1 MLTQLFIKN
10 FALIDELNVDFHNG
24 FSVITGETGAG
35 KSIILGA
42 LGMILGQR
50 ADAKLIKN
58 GAAKCIVE
66 AHFNLEK
73 YDFQQFFTDND
84 IEYDA
89 SDSII
94 RREISAAGKSRAFV
108 NDTPVQ
114 LAVLKSLGEQLVDI
128 HSQHQNLL
136 LQKEDFQLNV
146 VDTIAQNQKELNS
159 YRQLF
164 NDLRDS
170 QQALSQLKHDIEEN
184 LRDAD
189 YIRFQL
195 QELEKAKLT
204 EDLQEQLEQESNTLS
219 HSEDIKNSLFTAN
232 ELLNGDDNGIV
243 NQIRKVT
250 QSLHSIASVF
260 PSIEELYERVDS
272 SHIELKDI
280 AEELSS
286 VAESIEYNPARLE
299 EVNSRLD
306 HIYSLE
312 QKFHVTS
319 TKELLTIKAE
329 LESKISNIDNSDEQL
344 SILQAKVN
352 ALNEQCTE
360 AAAKLTA
367 TRIKAAKTI
376 EKEMLSRL
384 IPLGIPNVRFEVSV
398 SPAPQ
403 LTTTGTDKLQ
413 FLFSANKNTQ
423 LQPVA
428 QVASGG
434 EIARVML
441 ALKAMISGKVKLP
454 TIIFD
459 EIDTGVSGKIAQ
471 KMAAIMQEMGN
482 NERQVISIT
491 HLPQIAALGTH
502 HYKVYKEEDRNT
514 TTSHIIQL
522 SQQQRINEIA
532 QMLSGDNITDAAIT
546 NAKELLTHK

>member
-306 HIYSLE
+306 HIYALE

>member
-250 QSLHSIASVF
+250 QSLHSITSVF

-306 HIYSLE
+306 HIYALE

>member
-398 SPAPQ
+398 SLAPQ

>member
-286 VAESIEYNPARLE
+286 IAESIEYNPARLE

-306 HIYSLE
+306 HIYALE

>member
-10 FALIDELNVDFHNG
+10 FALIDELNVDFHIG

-146 VDTIAQNQKELNS
+146 VDTIAQNQKELNF

-170 QQALSQLKHDIEEN
+170 QQALSQLKHEIEEN

-306 HIYSLE
+306 HIYALE

-319 TKELLTIKAE
+319 TKELLTIKA
-329 LESKISNIDNSDEQL
+329 
-344 SILQAKVN
+344 
-352 ALNEQCTE
+352 
-360 AAAKLTA
+360 
-367 TRIKAAKTI
+367 
-376 EKEMLSRL
+376 
-384 IPLGIPNVRFEVSV
+384 
-398 SPAPQ
+398 
-403 LTTTGTDKLQ
+403 
-413 FLFSANKNTQ
+413 
-423 LQPVA
+423 
-428 QVASGG
+428 
-434 EIARVML
+434 
-441 ALKAMISGKVKLP
+441 
-454 TIIFD
+454 
-459 EIDTGVSGKIAQ
+459 
-471 KMAAIMQEMGN
+471 
-482 NERQVISIT
+482 
-491 HLPQIAALGTH
+491 
-502 HYKVYKEEDRNT
+502 
-514 TTSHIIQL
+514 
-522 SQQQRINEIA
+522 
-532 QMLSGDNITDAAIT
+532 
-546 NAKELLTHK
+546 

>member
-306 HIYSLE
+306 HIYALE

-344 SILQAKVN
+344 SILQAQVN

>member
-10 FALIDELNVDFHNG
+10 FALIDELNVDFHIG

-306 HIYSLE
+306 HIYALE

-398 SPAPQ
+398 SQAPQ

>member
-306 HIYSLE
+306 HIYALE

-352 ALNEQCTE
+352 ALNEQCSE

>member
-89 SDSII
+89 SDCII
-94 RREISAAGKSRAFV
+94 RREISATGKSRAFV

-299 EVNSRLD
+299 DVNSRLD
-306 HIYSLE
+306 HIYALE

>member
-250 QSLHSIASVF
+250 QSIHSIASVF

-306 HIYSLE
+306 HIYALE

>member
-306 HIYSLE
+306 HIYALE

-344 SILQAKVN
+344 SILQTKVN

>member
-10 FALIDELNVDFHNG
+10 FALIDELNVDFHIG

-146 VDTIAQNQKELNS
+146 VDTIAQNQKELNF

-306 HIYSLE
+306 HIYALE

>member
-146 VDTIAQNQKELNS
+146 VDTIAQNQKELNF

-306 HIYSLE
+306 HIYALE

-352 ALNEQCTE
+352 ALNEQCSE

>member
-184 LRDAD
+184 LRDVD

-306 HIYSLE
+306 HIYALE

-502 HYKVYKEEDRNT
+502 HYKVYKEEDKNT

>member
-306 HIYSLE
+306 HIYALE

-398 SPAPQ
+398 SQAPQ

-491 HLPQIAALGTH
+491 HLPQIAALGAH